1 MVMPLQYLKTSDF
14 NWEILFTNALQ
25 KMLTDA
31 FPPKIKYQSIL

>member
-1 MVMPLQYLKTSDF
+1 MVIPLYPLKTSDY
-14 NWEILFTNALQ
+14 NWEIVLTNALQ